1 MSHASQPARHANEP
15 IIILLYHIIMSHVVY
30 ILTIRARCH
39 SLQVKRD
46 VSTRS
51 LHAIRLPS
59 HMGKISSIDDAF
71 VEATG
76 NVDVLVVHGT
86 GWSCRE
92 GRASVQALG
101 RPGWQC
107 KAGNHSP

>member
-1 MSHASQPARHANEP
+1 MEE
-15 IIILLYHIIMSHVVY
+15 
-30 ILTIRARCH
+30 
-39 SLQVKRD
+39 
-46 VSTRS
+46 
-51 LHAIRLPS
+51 
-59 HMGKISSIDDAF
+59 ISSIDAF

-107 KAGNHSP
+107 KAGDHSTQPWQSTLVSSRTELR